1 MGYLRR
7 ANQIASWPLRPSASI
22 ALRYGLALVSLAV
35 ALGLAQTFLHF
46 HLPQPFTAFA
56 LSAIA
61 ITFWYG
67 GIGAGIVPAV
77 LGSNLPPFFFEAD
90 AHAGCRHLSGP
101 FFFLLSLALIQSTC
115 LRKQLVARRTDP

>member
-67 GIGAGIVPAV
+67 GVGPGIPARV
-77 LGSNLPPFFFEAD
+77 LASIFPTFFFAAEAD
-90 AHAGCRHLSGP
+90 RLVR
-101 FFFLLSLALIQSTC
+101 LSLYP
-115 LRKQLVARRTDP
+115 VFF

>member
-67 GIGAGIVPAV
+67 GIGARIFAAV
-77 LGSNLPPFFFEAD
+77 LASILPPFFFQNAAEA
-90 AHAGCRHLSGP
+90 GFPLFFYL
-101 FFFLLSLALIQSTC
+101 FFFLFFL
-115 LRKQLVARRTDP
+115 LVSPSPRLTQEISCTI